1 MCERQFCTYLPHY
14 TYFTVGYPLVLT
26 SGICTPEY
34 LDFVF
39 FLHVFLTWFVY
50 ILAKDYIE
58 PYMQAVIQGNFSFL
72 ENVCGSAFRAGTLL
86 IATLRSVSDVELF
99 MCRT

>member
-1 MCERQFCTYLPHY
+1 MCERQFSTYLPHY
-14 TYFTVGYPLVLT
+14 TYFAMGYSLVLT

-34 LDFVF
+34 SNLVF

-58 PYMQAVIQGNFSFL
+58 PYMQAVIQGHFSFL
-72 ENVCGSAFRAGTLL
+72 ENIFGSPVRAGTLL